1 MKDISRYRA
10 PASKV
15 EVELS
20 NTWTTVKSNKN
31 KIAAV
36 NSSVE
41 RETLT
46 WQRDAECKES
56 TIIRARKKEE
66 PFARVKEKTK
76 GRKER
81 KEKKCKRVEQ
91 AGGGTSEGVEVS
103 SFFTTTEGEGAL
115 RGEGVALRVTRLRC
129 ARLHY

>member
-1 MKDISRYRA
+1 M
-10 PASKV
+10 
-15 EVELS
+15 ELS

-31 KIAAV
+31 KMAAV

-76 GRKER
+76 GKKER
-81 KEKKCKRVEQ
+81 KRKKNRVEQ
-91 AGGGTSEGVEVS
+91 AGGTSEGVEVS

-115 RGEGVALRVTRLRC
+115 MGRRGGGWVGRREGVALRITRLRC

>member
-1 MKDISRYRA
+1 MDYG
-10 PASKV
+10 
-15 EVELS
+15 
-20 NTWTTVKSNKN
+20 KSNKN

-36 NSSVE
+36 NSGAE

-81 KEKKCKRVEQ
+81 KGKKKCKRVEQ
-91 AGGGTSEGVEVS
+91 AGGTS
-103 SFFTTTEGEGAL
+103 GA
-115 RGEGVALRVTRLRC
+115 RAKGSK
-129 ARLHY
+129 